1 LVVACEC
8 LFCWYW
14 LADLCAQENIA
25 FVLGHALYMKAIHGG
40 KSKND
45 RIDAQKIALLLRGGN
60 LPISY
65 VYPKGLRETRDLL
78 RRRMYLVH
86 KRAEVVAHLVNINSQ
101 YNLPPF
107 GKKLIY
113 ARNRKAL
120 HIPKRFADA
129 SVRQSVTMD
138 VHLLDALDELIS
150 EVELYLDRT
159 VKVDDADTF
168 YRLRSIPGVGK
179 ILGLV
184 LLYEI
189 HDIGRFAGEGEFLSY
204 ARLIRPQK
212 TSAGKVT
219 GGGGGKIGNA
229 HLKWAFSEAACLLA
243 RESDQA
249 KRFLARKEKQHG
261 KPKAL
266 GILAARLG
274 RAVYHML
281 RQKKAFDVKRFWNGE
296 PKVTPVQA
304 KKSAAKLPRRAR
316 ASRCVL
322 EA

>member
-1 LVVACEC
+1 
-8 LFCWYW
+8 
-14 LADLCAQENIA
+14 
-25 FVLGHALYMKAIHGG
+25 MKAIHGG
-40 KSKND
+40 KSKD
-45 RIDAQKIALLLRGGN
+45 DKIDSKKIAQLLRGGN
-60 LPISY
+60 LPIAY
-65 VYPKGLRETRDLL
+65 AYPKGLRETRDLL

-86 KRAEVVAHLVNINSQ
+86 KRAEVVAHVVNTNSQ

-113 ARNRKAL
+113 ARNRQAL
-120 HIPKRFADA
+120 KIAERFIDA
-129 SVRQSVTMD
+129 SVRKSIELNLR
-138 VHLLDALDELIS
+138 LLDSLDDLIGD
-150 EVELYLDRT
+150 VELYLERT

-179 ILGLV
+179 ILALV

-189 HDIGRFAGEGEFLSY
+189 HDIRRFGGEGEFLSY
-204 ARLIRPQK
+204 ARLIRPVK

-219 GGGGGKIGNA
+219 AGGGAKIGNA

-249 KRFLARKEKQHG
+249 KRFLARKEKKHG

-281 RQKKAFDVKRFWNGE
+281 RQKKAFDAIRFWNGE
-296 PKVTPVQA
+296 PGVTPA
-304 KKSAAKLPRRAR
+304 KLKKSAVKRPRRAKG
-316 ASRCVL
+316 SRCVL